1 MNNVMTPFSS
11 AAAKSLRSALRSL
24 LAVAAIA
31 AVSAAS
37 IGAAPVVDPVETWRK
52 EGNAISNMIDQDVA
66 LAYQQASAW
75 FKATPVDAT
84 ESDRI
89 WASIVLADTESY
101 SGRAADAEAHAS
113 QAKAAAQAKGLATR
127 EAQANIILIGE
138 LEYRGNYDEAERL
151 AAQAK
156 ELFRKDKRT
165 AEELRAD
172 GLAIN
177 SRFRKGL
184 VDQAVVSAQENFD
197 HALRDGNPRI
207 IADAALDMA
216 WGVYQSDDFAG
227 AARYAREAL
236 ENAQK
241 TPSLR
246 LQAQALECL
255 AAATGRSGNRPRAE
269 ELFREGL
276 RLYRRIGDP
285 YGVIV
290 AGLNLAINLKNQER
304 YDEALVLLEE
314 THGLLQKHPWKA
326 LDREYQSCTSA
337 LYRAKGEPA
346 KALAAAER
354 AYELATEMGLPAET
368 AESLDEIAQSAAATG
383 DFRRAYEA
391 AVDLA
396 DANTRAEKERIAK
409 RVAELEA
416 VYAAERRKR
425 EIAQLENTNRRKEQ
439 ELQEERA
446 KHDRLRLLTLCGVTA
461 LGLVSILLFR
471 ERRVR
476 LRIARLAAELES
488 AKRDLEQNSRL
499 QAAVLDSTHFGL
511 IALDAATGRIRVF
524 NAGAEHMLGHARSKV
539 LDQEAPALFCDPAE
553 LAARIAEV
561 TQQLG
566 RPLTNT
572 SEAWTA
578 LAARDGSETREWA
591 LLHRDGQRVPVLLD
605 VTAQR
610 RPDGAL
616 SSFVCF
622 LYDLSERKRAETEV
636 IAGRERLATILD
648 TASEGFILIDESGR
662 FIECNAGLE
671 RLLGCPRHE
680 LLQENAFAP
689 RFHFFRESGDE
700 FPPASFPILIA
711 LRTGVAQ
718 REVTAR
724 LAKPD
729 GSSAWISVSAEP
741 VRDSAGVVHLVVASF
756 ADITARKLYEENLL
770 QTAMLRERLSGLAR
784 AVPGLLFTFRRD
796 TQGRDTFPFA
806 SPGIHELFDMRPE
819 EIQDDASALFSRFF
833 PEDRERL
840 LDLLAETSA
849 TLEQF
854 RTEIRFSHPERGTI
868 WADLRS
874 TPQQQTDGAVEW
886 HGVIVDISQQ
896 KRTEQALAESENKH
910 RTIFE
915 SANDGIFLQRILD
928 TGAQPRLILHDL
940 NRKCCEL
947 VGASVEEIIS
957 GHCDLFAI
965 GEPPYDEAAALRHG
979 HLAAAGQAQVF
990 DWPLRRSG
998 DEIAW
1003 GEVSLKRV
1011 RLGDHDFILGMI
1023 REITEHKRL
1032 AAELSLARDR
1042 ALDAARAK
1050 AQFLANMS
1058 HEIRTPMNGVLGM
1071 AEALGSSRLDD
1082 TQREMVRLLRSSSES
1097 LLTVINDIL
1106 DYSKI
1111 EAGRLQIESIPYD
1124 PAVVVRDAVSLF
1136 APTAATKNL
1145 RLACRIAP
1153 ECEGTSLGDP
1163 NRLRQVL
1170 CNLIGN
1176 AVKFTA
1182 QGSVDV
1188 TARVV
1193 PGVPAR
1199 LRVDVQDTGIGIP
1212 PERCRELFTAFMQA
1226 DQSHSRKFGGTGLGL
1241 AISRQLVNLLGG
1253 QIDCESRVGE
1263 GTLFWF
1269 EIPLPRAEGALA
1281 SAPAEDTVPTPVR
1294 ALRLLVADDY
1304 ESNRIVLKFLVA
1316 DEPYTIDFV
1325 ENGRAAIERLAA
1337 ADFDAVLMDCQMPEV
1352 DGFTATRM
1360 IRDGA
1365 VPEPRTRTPIIALT
1379 GYATAEDRARC
1390 LEAGMTDF
1398 ISKPMRKA
1406 DLQRALARCL
1416 PQAFRAAPAASAPS
1430 APPPWDPSF
1439 VRQLEGMTAADG
1451 SPLLPRILEMFFDD
1465 APRFVAEIRAALSER
1480 RATDLAAIAHKF
1492 AGCAGN
1498 MGGLEARRIAC
1509 ELEKAA
1515 RKQQWEQA
1523 DTLFASLEAEWIRLA
1538 AFLRQHP
1545 EAPR

>member
-1 MNNVMTPFSS
+1 MTPFLS
-11 AAAKSLRSALRSL
+11 AAVKSQRHALRGL
-24 LAVAAIA
+24 VAIGAFVAFSTAI
-31 AVSAAS
+31 V
-37 IGAAPVVDPVETWRK
+37 GAAPAADPLEAWRK
-52 EGNAISNMIDQDVA
+52 EGNVISDLIDRDVT
-66 LAYQQASAW
+66 LAYEQASAW
-75 FKATPVDAT
+75 LKATPAGAT
-84 ESDRI
+84 DSDRI
-89 WASIVLADTESY
+89 WASIVLADTESF
-101 SGRAADAEAHAS
+101 SGRAADAEIHAM
-113 QAKAAAQAKGLATR
+113 QAKEAAHTKELATR
-127 EAQANIILIGE
+127 EAQANLVLIGL

-151 AAQAK
+151 ALQAK

-165 AEELRAD
+165 ADELRAE
-172 GLAIN
+172 AITIN

-184 VDQAVVSAQENFD
+184 VDEAVLTGQENLD
-197 HALRDGNPRI
+197 HALRAGDPRM

-216 WGVYQSDDFAG
+216 WGVYQSEDFAG
-227 AARYAREAL
+227 AARYAQEAL
-236 ENAQK
+236 ENARK
-241 TPSLR
+241 TPSVR
-246 LQAQALECL
+246 LQAQILECL
-255 AAATGRSGNRPRAE
+255 AAATGRSGNRKRAE

-276 RLYRRIGDP
+276 VLYRRIGDP
-285 YGVIV
+285 YGVMV
-290 AGLNLAINLKNQER
+290 AGMNLCINLKNQER
-304 YDEALVLLEE
+304 YDEALALLEE
-314 THGLLQKHPWKA
+314 VHGLLQRYHWKA
-326 LDREYQSCTSA
+326 LERDYGTCISEI
-337 LYRAKGEPA
+337 YRAKGEPA
-346 KALAAAER
+346 KALATAER
-354 AYELATEMGLPAET
+354 AYALAKEMDTPAEA
-368 AESLDEIAQSAAATG
+368 AEALDEIAQSAAADG
-383 DFRRAYEA
+383 DYRRAYEA

-425 EIAQLENTNRRKEQ
+425 EIAQLENTNHRKEQ

-461 LGLVSILLFR
+461 LGLVSVLLFR

-488 AKRDLEQNSRL
+488 AKGELEQNSRL

-511 IALDAATGRIRVF
+511 IAIDASTGKTRVF
-524 NAGAEHMLGHARSKV
+524 NAGAEHTLGRARSEV
-539 LDQEAPALFCDPAE
+539 IGRLAPELFCDPAE
-553 LAARIAEV
+553 LAARSAEV
-561 TQQLG
+561 TQKLG
-566 RPLTNT
+566 RPLTNA

-578 LAARDGSETREWA
+578 LAARDGSETREWT

-610 RPDGAL
+610 RPDGTL

-636 IAGRERLATILD
+636 VAGRERLATILD
-648 TASEGFILIDESGR
+648 TASEGFVLVNESGR

-671 RLLGCPRHE
+671 RLLGCPRRE

-724 LAKPD
+724 LAKAD

-741 VRDSAGVVHLVVASF
+741 VRDGGGVVHLVVASF

-784 AVPGLLFTFRRD
+784 AVPGLLFTLRRD
-796 TQGRDTFPFA
+796 TQGRETFPFA
-806 SPGIHELFDMRPE
+806 SPGIHELFDMHPE
-819 EIQDDASALFSRFF
+819 EIQDDASALFSHFF

-840 LDLLAETSA
+840 VDLLDETSA
-849 TLEQF
+849 TMDQF
-854 RTEIRFSHPERGTI
+854 RTEIRFRHPERGTI
-868 WADLRS
+868 WADIRS

-886 HGVIVDISQQ
+886 HGIIVDISQQ
-896 KRTEQALAESENKH
+896 KRTEQALTESENKH

-915 SANDGIFLQRILD
+915 SANDGIFLQRILE
-928 TGAQPRLILHDL
+928 TGSQPRLMLHDM

-947 VGASVEEIIS
+947 VGATAEEIIS
-957 GHCDLFAI
+957 GHRDLFAI
-965 GEPPYDEAAALRHG
+965 GEPPYDEAAVLRHG
-979 HLAAAGQAQVF
+979 HLAAAGESQVF
-990 DWPLRRSG
+990 DWPLRRTG
-998 DEIAW
+998 DGIAW

-1011 RLGDHDFILGMI
+1011 RLGDQDFILGMI

-1032 AAELSLARDR
+1032 AAELGLARDR

-1111 EAGRLQIESIPYD
+1111 EAGRLQIESIPYA

-1145 RLACRIAP
+1145 RLECRIAP
-1153 ECEGTSLGDP
+1153 ECEGNSLGDP

-1176 AVKFTA
+1176 AVKFTP

-1193 PGVPAR
+1193 PGTPAR
-1199 LRVDVQDTGIGIP
+1199 LRVEVQDTGIGIP

-1253 QIDCESRVGE
+1253 QIECESRVGE

-1269 EIPLPRAEGALA
+1269 EVPLPRAEGALA
-1281 SAPAEDTVPTPVR
+1281 SPPVEESVPAPTR

-1337 ADFDAVLMDCQMPEV
+1337 SDYDAVLMDCQMPEV

-1365 VPEPRTRTPIIALT
+1365 VPEARTRTPIIALT
-1379 GYATAEDRARC
+1379 GYATVEDRARC

-1416 PQAFRAAPAASAPS
+1416 PQAFRAAPVASTPS
-1430 APPPWDPSF
+1430 APPACDPSF
-1439 VRQLEGMTAADG
+1439 VRQLEGLTAADG
-1451 SPLLPRILEMFFDD
+1451 TPLLTRVLEMFFAD
-1465 APRFVAEIRAALSER
+1465 APRFVAEIQAALSER

-1515 RKQQWEQA
+1515 RKQLWEQA
-1523 DTLFASLEAEWIRLA
+1523 DTLFASLEAEWTRLA